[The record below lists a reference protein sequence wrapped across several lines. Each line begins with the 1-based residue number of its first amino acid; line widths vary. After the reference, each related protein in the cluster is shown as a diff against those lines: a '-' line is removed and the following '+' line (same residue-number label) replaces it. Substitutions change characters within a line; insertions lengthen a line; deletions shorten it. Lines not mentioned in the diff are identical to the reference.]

1 MTSEFL
7 RPILEVAE
15 LRVQWGCFLPH
26 VLFAGT
32 AKAFMQVNYKMLGNY
47 MYCPY
52 LTTKIFNACIS
63 NSTRVTIAFLAEAQ
77 AQG

>member
-32 AKAFMQVNYKMLGNY
+32 AKAFM
-47 MYCPY
+47 
-52 LTTKIFNACIS
+52 
-63 NSTRVTIAFLAEAQ
+63 
-77 AQG
+77 